1 MNCLIVTV
9 AIALS
14 GVPEAARRAPST
26 GVPEGDVREQVET
39 FLSTIDTPVTAQQW
53 QALGPDAAPVLM
65 EIASSQQMPSRRARA
80 VEALGMRKDAA
91 AANLVSRLA
100 TGPSEPKAVR
110 LAAVRATPKLF
121 AGADAQTHLA
131 PLLQEKDPHLRAAAA
146 GALAS
151 LGAGGC
157 KLVSQR
163 LQRETGEERA
173 LMERTT
179 SACRKP

>member
-1 MNCLIVTV
+1 MNCLIITV
-9 AIALS
+9 AIALGGAPNAAARAKVQ
-14 GVPEAARRAPST
+14 GVPD
-26 GVPEGDVREQVET
+26 GDVREQVET

-53 QALGPDAAPVLM
+53 QALGPQAAPVLM
-65 EIASSQQMPSRRARA
+65 EIASSQQLSLRRARA

-91 AANLVSRLA
+91 AADLVARLA
-100 TGPSEPKAVR
+100 AGVTEPKAVR

-121 AGADAQTHLA
+121 PDAAAQSRLA
-131 PLLQEKDPHLRAAAA
+131 PLLQEKDPHVRAAAA

-151 LGAGGC
+151 HGTGGC

-173 LMERTT
+173 LMERAST
-179 SACRKP
+179 ACRKP